1 MIRFSV
7 GNNEWSVYVYQ
18 DLEPD
23 RRRDHPMGDNGQYDE
38 VLTSLHE
45 GFLSDEWLLQ
55 RMRNKWGSIDN
66 DWEASD

>member
-23 RRRDHPMGDNGQYDE
+23 RRRDHPMGDSGQYDE
-38 VLTSLHE
+38 VLTNLH
-45 GFLSDEWLLQ
+45 GQIRNGEWLL
-55 RMRNKWGSIDN
+55 RHRKNKWGNTDSG
-66 DWEASD
+66 WGASD